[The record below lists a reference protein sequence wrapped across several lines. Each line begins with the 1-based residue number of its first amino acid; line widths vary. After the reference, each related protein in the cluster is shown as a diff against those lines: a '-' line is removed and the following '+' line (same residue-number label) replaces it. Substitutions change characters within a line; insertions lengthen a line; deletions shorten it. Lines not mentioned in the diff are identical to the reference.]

1 MINFQQGHVWKL
13 KQVPNERGQEMLEG
27 LLIDGEYIVSS
38 FVTARDM
45 VIFTNKRIVSVDV
58 QGITGS
64 RKSFATMPYSNIQY
78 FTIQTVGFIEAF
90 PDSELFISFNNG
102 FTATFEFKTNVNMR
116 EIGKMIS
123 QYVL

>member
-13 KQVPNERGQEMLEG
+13 KQVPNEKGQEMLNG
-27 LLIDGEYIVSS
+27 LLIDGEYVVSS

-45 VIFTNKRIVSVDV
+45 VVFTNKRIVAVDV

-64 RKSFATMPYSNIQY
+64 RKSFATMPYSRIQY
-78 FTIQTVGFIEAF
+78 YAVQTVGFIEAF
-90 PDSELFISFNNG
+90 PDSELFLSFNNG
-102 FTATFEFKTNVNMR
+102 FTATFEFKTSVNMR
-116 EIGKMIS
+116 EISRIIS